1 MIFKIKQT
9 LFEKLIQFVYKDLEE
24 EIKYEFVF

>member
-1 MIFKIKQT
+1 MIFKIKQA